1 MISHRTSRR
10 SVLGASFGLG
20 AAAMLTRAGL
30 AQDASPAASGEWSFT
45 DDKGITVTLPSRP
58 ERVVIDVNAAAP
70 LWDFGI
76 IPTAVFG
83 WLANPSGDF
92 GAAGGRIDASQ
103 VEIIGNGENTIDV
116 EALVGLDPD
125 LLITLTFAPDD
136 PLDYW
141 SLAADGPLEQVQA
154 VVPIVAI
161 SGIQAADVATAR
173 FAELAEALGADL
185 GSGAVTGDLA
195 RWGESEAA
203 FQAAVEAKPGITATF
218 VAPSADMLYI
228 ANPEVAGDVIY
239 FRQLG
244 LTIPDVSIDPANGT
258 YWEYLSPEEIG
269 AYDTDIYFSSYRGI
283 PIEEFIAIPTVASMP
298 AVQNDQVF
306 TWNQDF
312 IASYLG
318 MAEILEGLAA
328 NIEASEI
335 VTGE

>member
-1 MISHRTSRR
+1 MISHRRSRR
-10 SVLGASFGLG
+10 SVLGASLGLG
-20 AAAMLTRAGL
+20 AAAVLTRAGI
-30 AQDASPAASGEWSFT
+30 AQEASPAAAGEWSFT

-70 LWDFGI
+70 LWDYGI

-83 WLANPSGDF
+83 WLANPEGDF
-92 GAAGGRIDASQ
+92 GAGGGRIDASQ
-103 VEIIGNGENTIDV
+103 VEIIGGPEETINV
-116 EALVGLDPD
+116 ESLVGLDAD
-125 LLITLTFAPDD
+125 LVVTLTFAPDD

-141 SLAADGPLEQVQA
+141 SISADGPLEQVQA
-154 VVPIVAI
+154 VVPIIAI

-185 GSGAVTGDLA
+185 GSDSVTGDLA
-195 RWGESEAA
+195 RWEAA
-203 FQAAVEAKPGITATF
+203 AAGFQEAVAAKPGITATF
-218 VAPSADMLYI
+218 IAPDADMLYI

-244 LTIPDVSIDPANGT
+244 LTIPDVTVDPANGD
-258 YWEYLSPEEIG
+258 YWQYLSPEEIG
-269 AYDTDIYFSSYRGI
+269 NFATDIYFSSYRGI
-283 PIEEFIAIPTVASMP
+283 PIDEFIAIPTVAGMP

-318 MAEILEGLAA
+318 MAEILEGLTA

>member
-1 MISHRTSRR
+1 MFSHRTSRR
-10 SVLGASFGLG
+10 SVLGGSFGLG
-20 AAAMLTRAGL
+20 AAAVLSRAGL
-30 AQDASPAASGEWSFT
+30 AQNASPEASGEWSFT
-45 DDKGITVTLPSRP
+45 DDKGVTVTLPARP

-70 LWDFGI
+70 LWDYGI
-76 IPTAVFG
+76 VPTAVFG

-103 VEIIGNGENTIDV
+103 VDIIGNGENTIDV

-161 SGIQAADVATAR
+161 SGIQPADTAVAR
-173 FAELAEALGADL
+173 FAELAEALGANLESDTIA
-185 GSGAVTGDLA
+185 GNLA
-195 RWGESEAA
+195 RWETAEAT
-203 FQAAVEAKPGITATF
+203 FQAAIEAKPGITATF
-218 VAPSADMLYI
+218 VAPAADMLYI
-228 ANPEVAGDVIY
+228 ANPEVAGDVMY
-239 FRQLG
+239 FRELG

-269 AYDTDIYFSSYRGI
+269 RYQTDIYFSSYRGI
-283 PIEEFIAIPTVASMP
+283 PIEEFVAIPTVAGMP
-298 AVQNDQVF
+298 AVQADQVF

-318 MAEILEGLAA
+318 MAEILEGLTA

>member
-20 AAAMLTRAGL
+20 AAAMLTRAGI
-30 AQDASPAASGEWSFT
+30 AQEASPAASGEWSFT